1 MIYNAEK
8 VEMLRQQFPEGTR
21 ICLDYMDDPNP
32 IESGTNGR
40 VDFVDDAG
48 TVHCKFDNGRTLG
61 VIPGEDQFHITE
73 QKLDKADEQTK
84 ENENETED
92 LSEKPQMDMTI

>member
-8 VEMLRQQFPEGTR
+8 VELLRQQFPEGTR

-40 VDFVDDAG
+40 VEFVDDAG

-61 VIPGEDQFHITE
+61 IIPGEDHFHIVE
-73 QKLDKADEQTK
+73 QELDKTDEQT
-84 ENENETED
+84 EEHEMNM
-92 LSEKPQMDMTI
+92 SM